1 MSFAG
6 FAPAEDPQLFVY
18 VVVDVPNYPPGPQQ
32 AHSSFAS
39 GIFAK
44 IMAEAL
50 PYMNVFPEAGAEEE
64 QAGDTAADEGINEPS
79 GSEGEETEPET
90 ETRET
95 EKVYE
100 TDETIGD
107 GYESGL
113 PDGVPADPNAP
124 SLSLEETSDGW
135 KEKKESQSEE
145 KEDLEGTAG
154 ETKASSEA

>member
-1 MSFAG
+1 MYSNSISRTGRDA
-6 FAPAEDPQLFVY
+6 Y
-18 VVVDVPNYPPGPQQ
+18 
-32 AHSSFAS
+32 
-39 GIFAK
+39 
-44 IMAEAL
+44 
-50 PYMNVFPEAGAEEE
+50 
-64 QAGDTAADEGINEPS
+64 
-79 GSEGEETEPET
+79 ETQ
-90 ETRET
+90 ET

>member
-1 MSFAG
+1 
-6 FAPAEDPQLFVY
+6 
-18 VVVDVPNYPPGPQQ
+18 
-32 AHSSFAS
+32 
-39 GIFAK
+39 
-44 IMAEAL
+44 
-50 PYMNVFPEAGAEEE
+50 MNVFPEAGAEEE

-90 ETRET
+90 ETQET

-124 SLSLEETSDGW
+124 SLSLEET
-135 KEKKESQSEE
+135 
-145 KEDLEGTAG
+145 
-154 ETKASSEA
+154 